1 MTDPDSFTGNG
12 IKCYETVGVGSCIY
26 ARLEFLLRA
35 IANTAKQIAEPR
47 LLGSELPSPSSL
59 ILSNFPPLRLFYLPL
74 RLLRAI
80 ANTTKG
86 IAEPRLLGRELLT
99 LRCLE
104 LGDLLSGNLCPT
116 LIERT
121 FLRFLCLEQ

>member
-74 RLLRAI
+74 RLLRTVPRA
-80 ANTTKG
+80 AKG

-99 LRCLE
+99 LDRFKLRN
-104 LGDLLSGNLCPT
+104 LLAGNLSPP